1 MKAWADAMRKHQIK
15 RPRTMEGVEKVA
27 DADALLQAV
36 LPWHVTYGD
45 KSKRQSE
52 QDTMKHR
59 NEGEQRL
66 VKMLDH
72 LGF

>member
-1 MKAWADAMRKHQIK
+1 
-15 RPRTMEGVEKVA
+15 MEGVEKVA

-36 LPWHVTYGD
+36 LPWHATYGD